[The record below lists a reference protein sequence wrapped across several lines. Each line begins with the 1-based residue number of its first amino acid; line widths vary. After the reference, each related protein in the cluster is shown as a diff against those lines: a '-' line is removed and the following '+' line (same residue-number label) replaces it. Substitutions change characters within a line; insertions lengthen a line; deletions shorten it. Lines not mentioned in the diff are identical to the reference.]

1 MSERLEAFL
10 EQAKKNRDE
19 HLKRIMDEA
28 EELYADKPSK
38 RRAERLIQLLY
49 QTSDVWYHFS
59 SVQGNVMKKLAI
71 VNSLSS
77 VNDPASSRGAPP
89 IRPSTEHV
97 SLR

>member
-1 MSERLEAFL
+1 MSERLETVL

-49 QTSDVWYHFS
+49 QTSDVWHHFS

-71 VNSLSS
+71 VNSPTF
-77 VNDPASSRGAPP
+77 VNDPAYHRGAPP
-89 IRPSTEHV
+89 IQSSVEYAD
-97 SLR
+97 L